1 MIGLSSWEM
10 ETFDLIK
17 NLIDRK
23 GYKLTNQRKE
33 ILFVFIKNNQ
43 KHFSAEEVYV
53 ELKPEGIGIATVYRN
68 IRILVDLDII
78 KEFKVDDTNY
88 YELKMY
94 AKKPL
99 HIHFK
104 CENCNRIEDI
114 IDQEIILEYFKINKL
129 IEEKQESKIFDID
142 IMFHGLC
149 KDCIDKER

>member
-1 MIGLSSWEM
+1 MENLS
-10 ETFDLIK
+10 LVK
-17 NLIDRK
+17 NLLNKK
-23 GYKLTNQRKE
+23 GYKLTKQRQE
-33 ILFVFIKNNQ
+33 ILRIFLKNSQ
-43 KHFSAEEVYV
+43 KHISAEELY
-53 ELKPEGIGIATVYRN
+53 LKLKDKDKDKDKGIGIATIYRN
-68 IRILVDLDII
+68 MNIFTDLGII
-78 KEFKVDDTNY
+78 KEFKVDNRSV
-88 YELKMY
+88 YELKLY

-149 KDCIDKER
+149 KDCIDKGR

>member
-1 MIGLSSWEM
+1 MERLSSWERQ
-10 ETFDLIK
+10 TFNLIE
-17 NLIDRK
+17 NLIDK
-23 GYKLTNQRKE
+23 SGYKITNQRRE
-33 ILFVFIKNNQ
+33 MLFIFIKNDQ
-43 KHFSAEEVYV
+43 KHFSVEEVHRD
-53 ELKPEGIGIATVYRN
+53 LKSEGIGMATVYRN
-68 IRILVDLDII
+68 IKIFVDLNIL
-78 KEFKVDDTNY
+78 KEFKVDNTNY

-104 CENCNRIEDI
+104 CEHCNCIEDI

-142 IMFHGLC
+142 IMFRGLC